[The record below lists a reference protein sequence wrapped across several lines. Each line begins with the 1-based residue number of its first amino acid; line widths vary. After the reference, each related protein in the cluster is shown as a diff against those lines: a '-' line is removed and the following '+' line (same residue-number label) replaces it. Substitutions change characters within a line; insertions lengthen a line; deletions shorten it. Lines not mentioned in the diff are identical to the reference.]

1 MPAVSRGS
9 ETLFDQTFIGDQN
22 YRFKQTLQLQT
33 GDILTFDTHDGMQLV
48 APESLKGS
56 NSRKFVY
63 VVTKNLHLRLAGAN
77 SQPIITAPA
86 TVTIKKG
93 STFDPLADVTATDAD
108 DGTITLTAANVAGT
122 VDVNTLGIY
131 SITYTVTDSDG
142 AISEP
147 VTTIVTIEAVKRL
160 KLQSIMLLTI
170 KTRLKL
176 PAKP

>member
-1 MPAVSRGS
+1 
-9 ETLFDQTFIGDQN
+9 
-22 YRFKQTLQLQT
+22 
-33 GDILTFDTHDGMQLV
+33 MQLV
-48 APESLKGS
+48 APESLKGI

-63 VVTKNLHLRLAGAN
+63 VVSKILHLRLAGTN

-93 STFDPLADVTATDAD
+93 STFDPLADITATDAD

-122 VDVNTLGIY
+122 IDVNTPGIY
-131 SITYTVTDSDG
+131 SITYTVIDSDG
-142 AISEP
+142 AISGP

>member
-1 MPAVSRGS
+1 
-9 ETLFDQTFIGDQN
+9 
-22 YRFKQTLQLQT
+22 
-33 GDILTFDTHDGMQLV
+33 MQLV

-63 VVTKNLHLRLAGAN
+63 EVTKNLHLRLAGTN

-86 TVTIKKG
+86 TVTITQG
-93 STFDPLADVTATDAD
+93 GTFDPLADVMATDAD

-122 VDVNTLGIY
+122 VDVNTPGTY